1 MFSESVAF
9 AAVLIIL
16 KLNLN
21 IGIDDISIVGFLSSN
36 VIRFFT
42 FFPIRSKIRIKAK
55 MAKF

>member
-21 IGIDDISIVGFLSSN
+21 KGIYDISIVGFLRSN
-36 VIRFFT
+36 VLRFFT
-42 FFPIRSKIRIKAK
+42 FIPI
-55 MAKF
+55 